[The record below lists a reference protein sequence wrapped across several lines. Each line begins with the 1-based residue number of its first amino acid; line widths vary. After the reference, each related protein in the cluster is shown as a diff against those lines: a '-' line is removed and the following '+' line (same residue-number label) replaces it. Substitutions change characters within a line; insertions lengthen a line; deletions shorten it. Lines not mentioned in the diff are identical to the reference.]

1 MTRRFDGKVALVT
14 GGAFGMGAATSRLM
28 AEQGARVAI
37 GDLLETEGQGV
48 ASDIRAAGGEA
59 LFIRLDVTSEAD
71 WKSAMGAI
79 TDAFGRLDILVNN
92 AGISGSAYDDQ
103 GDVDAWDVLMRVN
116 ATGPYLG
123 TQYASAEMIRN
134 GGGAIVN
141 ISSISGIVGQGYIH
155 PGYNASKG
163 AVRAM
168 TKQSADRLARH
179 GIRVNSVHPGIM
191 PPMRT
196 SGVTADP
203 EQRRK
208 ILERHVPM
216 RRAGEVIEVAMAV
229 AFLASDEASYITG
242 AELPVDGGYLAI

>member
-14 GGAFGMGAATSRLM
+14 GGAFGMGAATARLM
-28 AEQGARVAI
+28 AEQGAKVAI
-37 GDLLETEGQGV
+37 GDLLEDEGQGV
-48 ASDIRAAGGEA
+48 ASEIGAAGGEA
-59 LFIRLDVTSEAD
+59 LFIRLDVTCGED
-71 WKSAMGAI
+71 WKSAMS
-79 TDAFGRLDILVNN
+79 TVVNAFGRLDILVNN

-103 GDVDAWDVLMRVN
+103 GDIDAWEALMRVN

-123 TQYASAEMIRN
+123 TQYASAEMIRT

-163 AVRAM
+163 ALRAM

-203 EQRRK
+203 VHRQK
-208 ILERHVPM
+208 ILDRHVPM